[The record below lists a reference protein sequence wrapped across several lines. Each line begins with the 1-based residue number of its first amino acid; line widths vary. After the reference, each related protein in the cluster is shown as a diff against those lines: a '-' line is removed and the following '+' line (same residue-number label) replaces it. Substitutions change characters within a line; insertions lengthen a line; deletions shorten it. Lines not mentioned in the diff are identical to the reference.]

1 MQTIEK
7 TILANLI
14 HNEQYT
20 RKVLPFIKG
29 DYFSDRT
36 ERTVFEEI
44 QKFVDKYND
53 LPNQNALEVELDSR
67 KDLNE
72 EDYKRVLS
80 VVTEL
85 KKDDNVI
92 FDWLV
97 ETTEDF
103 CKDKAVYNAIV
114 DGIAI
119 IDGKDKK
126 RGVDALPSILTDA
139 LAVGFDNRVG
149 HDYLHD
155 TDARFEFYHKIEEK
169 IPFDLEFFN
178 RITKGGL
185 PQKTLN
191 IALAGTGVGK
201 SLFMCHMAANCL
213 SQGRSVLYITL
224 EMAEERIAERID
236 ANLMN
241 ISIDDLHKLAKQM
254 FDDKINSIAQKTNG
268 KLVIKE
274 YPTASAH
281 SNHFRGLIKELAI
294 KKSFKPDII
303 FIDYLNICAS
313 SRFKALI
320 KELAIKKSFKP
331 DIIFIDYLNI
341 CASSRFKANGNVNSY
356 MYIKAI
362 AEELRG
368 LAVETNVPIMS
379 ATQTTRSGFSNSDV
393 GLEDT
398 SESFGL
404 PATADLMFALISNEE
419 LDELNQIAVKQLKN
433 RYNDPT
439 TNKRFVIGIDR
450 AKMKLYD
457 VEGAEQEG
465 LADSNQETFAEPV
478 FDSTDFGEDW
488 KI

>member
-1 MQTIEK
+1 MLQTIER
-7 TILANLI
+7 TTLTQLVT
-14 HNEQYT
+14 NEQYA
-20 RKVLPFIKG
+20 RKVLPFMKK
-29 DYFSDRT
+29 DYFTDIT
-36 ERTVFEEI
+36 ERTIFEEI
-44 QKFVDKYND
+44 TKFVDKYNKI
-53 LPNQNALEVELDSR
+53 PTQTSLEIEVQGR

-72 EDYKRVLS
+72 SDYKKVVAVIQTLS
-80 VVTEL
+80 STDV
-85 KKDDNVI
+85 D

-97 ETTEDF
+97 DTTEKF

-114 DGIAI
+114 EGISI
-119 IDGKDKK
+119 IDGKDKE
-126 RGVDALPSILTDA
+126 RGPDAIPGILTDA
-139 LAVGFDNRVG
+139 LAVGFDNAVG
-149 HDYLHD
+149 HDYLAD
-155 TDARFEFYHKIEEK
+155 SESRFDYYHTVEKK

-178 RITKGGL
+178 KITKGGL
-185 PQKTLN
+185 PPKTLN

-201 SLFMCHMAANCL
+201 SLFMCHVAANCL
-213 SQGRSVLYITL
+213 SQGKNVLYITL

-241 ISIDDLHKLAKQM
+241 ISMEDLHDLPKQM
-254 FDDKINSIAQKTNG
+254 FDNKIAKIIKSTSG
-268 KLVIKE
+268 KLIVKE

-281 SNHFRGLIKELAI
+281 SAHFRGLIKELAI

-313 SRFKALI
+313 SRFKGAQ
-320 KELAIKKSFKP
+320 
-331 DIIFIDYLNI
+331 
-341 CASSRFKANGNVNSY
+341 NVNSY
-356 MYIKAI
+356 MYIKSI

-439 TNKRFVIGIDR
+439 MNKRFVIGIDR
-450 AKMKLYD
+450 AKMRLFDIK
-457 VEGAEQEG
+457 VSEQDG
-465 LADSNQETFAEPV
+465 LVDSGQEDFIEPV
-478 FDSTDFGEDW
+478 FDNTDFGGF
-488 KI
+488 KV